1 MEEKKDYNI
10 NYNNNLIKTKQS
22 IGRKKIS
29 FENYLKT
36 ASSIVKNRASS
47 SLKRA
52 IQESKNIQ

>member
-1 MEEKKDYNI
+1 MEGKNGKII
-10 NYNNNLIKTKQS
+10 NYNNNLIETKQS
-22 IGRKKIS
+22 MSRKKIS

-36 ASSIVKNRASS
+36 ASSIVKNRASN